1 MRIRNATPKEI
12 SYACRNFHYAKS
24 VPAAHRF
31 DYSVFNDDGEW
42 CGVVMY
48 SYGSNPQ
55 IGKQYGLFAGEILE
69 LIRVAL
75 NGKQGCTSQAVAA
88 TLRRLHKENPQVR
101 MLVSFADQEQGH
113 MGTIYQA
120 MNWMYVGSVAGSQEY
135 IVNGRKMHYK
145 TVRSQGWKDNEK
157 WLIEHVDPD
166 ARKVKGGRKHKYLY
180 FFDKRLRKR
189 LEGLAKPY
197 PKQHEKM

>member
-1 MRIRNATPKEI
+1 MRIRNATPKEV
-12 SYACRNFHYAKS
+12 SYACRHFHYAKS
-24 VPAAHRF
+24 VPAAYKYA
-31 DYSVFNDDGEW
+31 YSVFNDDGEW
-42 CGVVMY
+42 CGVVLY

-75 NGKQGCTSQAVAA
+75 NGRQGCTSQAVAA

-113 MGTIYQA
+113 LGTIYQA
-120 MNWMYVGSVAGSQEY
+120 MNWMYVGEAEGSRHY
-135 IVNGRKMHYK
+135 IVNGKKLHYK
-145 TVRSQGWKDNEK
+145 SVLQHGWKDHEK
-157 WLIEHVDPD
+157 WLSEHVDPD
-166 ARKVKGGRKHKYLY
+166 AKKISGVNKHKYLY

-189 LEGLAKPY
+189 LAYLERPY
-197 PKQHEKM
+197 PKGV